1 MILFDTCSYYSFVS
15 LLNNICCMNINQFI
29 VVSCGVFLIS
39 SINLADAFSCL
50 LIIKKSYK
58 AVSVG

>member
-39 SINLADAFSCL
+39 SINLVDAFSCL